1 MDPVLFEEDR
11 LPPDDFRLLDLHDR
25 LASDGGPSSCEL
37 YMDSESEFQSIFH
50 LRFFRPYG

>member
-1 MDPVLFEEDR
+1 VDPVLFEEDR